1 MLLYF
6 EEAFFGAREM
16 SVNGTNA
23 SIFVEIRS
31 AYQAPVMMDYDLVA
45 EEQTW
50 KIFAMTNPVSAV
62 PDIQEQR
69 KKTQTMTEIRFE
81 QNLLHELEPTVKA
94 QCLVITMD
102 DLMPQ
107 FGHYFASRALET
119 HCVLSIERQDLE
131 DLVAA
136 NSDVMCIVALGG
148 GQAID
153 AAKYCA

>member
-31 AYQAPVMMDYDLVA
+31 TYQAPVMMDYGLVA
-45 EEQTW
+45 EERTW

-69 KKTQTMTEIRFE
+69 KKTQAMTEIRFE
-81 QNLLHELEPTVKA
+81 QNLLRELEPTVKA
-94 QCLVITMD
+94 
-102 DLMPQ
+102 
-107 FGHYFASRALET
+107 
-119 HCVLSIERQDLE
+119 
-131 DLVAA
+131 
-136 NSDVMCIVALGG
+136 
-148 GQAID
+148 
-153 AAKYCA
+153 